1 MDNTQRFKVL
11 KDEVSALSNKK
22 IRLEERFN
30 NEKANLEKLLK
41 EITSKGYD
49 PQKLSDTRK
58 EKEETIAKLLTDLEA
73 EVITI
78 KEKLNLIE
86 A

>member
-41 EITSKGYD
+41 EITGKGYD
-49 PQKLSDTRK
+49 PQKLSDIRK
-58 EKEETIAKLLTDLEA
+58 EKEETIARLLTELEA
-73 EVITI
+73 EVVTI
-78 KEKLNLIE
+78 KGKLNLIE